1 MSGRVGETD
10 VSQTLRYQRCRSLA
24 RLASVPSR
32 LQFARAS
39 DENGVSFFVFSLQ
52 NLEIFLEDGL
62 IWLVA
67 CCMLEQLLELMISF
81 KLVGRADIG
90 EE

>member
-1 MSGRVGETD
+1 M
-10 VSQTLRYQRCRSLA
+10 
-24 RLASVPSR
+24 
-32 LQFARAS
+32 
-39 DENGVSFFVFSLQ
+39 SFFVFSLQ